1 MEPTPAIAR
10 HEAINRDD
18 TLARLTGDATHAP
31 WDPRTAGRGRRQPR
45 RLARKSPAS
54 EAGRL
59 NHAPSRPV

>member
-31 WDPRTAGRGRRQPR
+31 WDPRAAGRGRRQPR
-45 RLARKSPAS
+45 ELARNRQAS
-54 EAGRL
+54 AAGRL
-59 NHAPSRPV
+59 NRVAGWPV